1 MVLRGWFP
9 TLKRWAYSR
18 MSLRDSVL
26 AQLRNR
32 ERQFVPAGSA
42 FRLPLSELS
51 VSGFSVSAFVQVI
64 R

>member
-1 MVLRGWFP
+1 
-9 TLKRWAYSR
+9 

-32 ERQFVPAGSA
+32 ECQFVPAGSA